1 MAFHDREIGAILKHN
16 YEALSPEDADLNKLA
31 RLLDSYAPEEGI
43 FPINNGEL
51 LVFRN
56 DSVSDVATS
65 MMSFPG
71 VCIVAQG
78 AKRCSL
84 AHTEFE
90 YDDTKMAVY
99 AAECPI
105 SYKVTKASS
114 EEPFLSLIIQ
124 IDPQKLSEN
133 ILRVFPDGV
142 PKVSDSKPIYIS
154 ENHGNIVK
162 TAVRLMEI
170 ITEQDDSDLLAPIAI
185 DEILI
190 RLLRSPSGPAIAQ
203 IGITDSNMQK
213 IAKAITWIKNNY
225 SESIRMEELAKIA
238 GMSASSFH
246 SHFKSLTNM
255 TPLQYQKTLRLQ
267 EARNLMRTKMLDVS
281 TASYEV
287 GYASPS
293 QFSREYS
300 RHFGIS
306 PVKDMEQSL
315 R

>member
-1 MAFHDREIGAILKHN
+1 MAFHDREIGAVLKSN
-16 YEALSPEDADLNKLA
+16 FEALPPEDADLKKLA
-31 RLLDSYAPEEGI
+31 KLLEPFAPEEGM
-43 FPINNGEL
+43 FPIHNGEL

-56 DSVSDVATS
+56 DSVSEVATT

-71 VCIVAQG
+71 MCIVAQG

-105 SYKVTKASS
+105 SYKITKASRAQ
-114 EEPFLSLIIQ
+114 PYLCLIIQ
-124 IDPQKLSEN
+124 IDPLKLSEN
-133 ILRVFPDGV
+133 IMRVFPEGV
-142 PKVSDSKPIYIS
+142 PKVTDSKPIYIS

-170 ITEQDDSDLLAPIAI
+170 ISEQDDSDLLAPLTI

-203 IGITDSNMQK
+203 IGINDSNMQK
-213 IAKAITWIKNNY
+213 ISKAITWIKNNY
-225 SESIRMEELAKIA
+225 SEAIKVEELAKIA
-238 GMSASSFH
+238 GMSPSSFH

-255 TPLQYQKTLRLQ
+255 SPLQYQKTLRLQ
-267 EARNLMRTKMLDVS
+267 EARNLMRSKLLDVS
-281 TASYEV
+281 SASYEV

-300 RHFGIS
+300 RYFGVS
-306 PVKDMEQSL
+306 PIKDMVQN
-315 R
+315 